1 MEEPAVHETG
11 CGVAVPATA
20 IEAAAELARTVR
32 EATRDLPFGCEPADF
47 LAAQERLA
55 DAAS

>member
-1 MEEPAVHETG
+1 MEEPTVQETG

-20 IEAAAELARTVR
+20 IEAADELARAVR
-32 EATRDLPFGCEPADF
+32 EATRDLPFGCEPVDF

-55 DAAS
+55 DTAS